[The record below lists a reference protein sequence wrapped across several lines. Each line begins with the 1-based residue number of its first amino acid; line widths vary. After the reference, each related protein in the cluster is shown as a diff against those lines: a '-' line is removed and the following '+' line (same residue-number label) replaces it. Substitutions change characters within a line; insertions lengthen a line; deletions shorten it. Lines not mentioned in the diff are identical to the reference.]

1 MTLLPSAAPT
11 VLVVDDTAANLHLL
25 ASLLD
30 KHYRVQLAPSG
41 TKALEIAFR
50 RAPDLI
56 VLDVMM
62 PELDGYEVCRRLK
75 ADPRTSHVPVLFL
88 TALTQ
93 PEDEAAA
100 FAAGGADFIQKPF
113 NPVTVLARVRT
124 HLDLKA
130 WQDAMRDRNA
140 WLKRELDARLAEV
153 DRLRDTTLFVMIR
166 LAEFRDSDTGNHIQR
181 TQEYVHV
188 LASWLAA
195 QPDAPADLVAA
206 DIEELAR
213 SAPLHDIGKVAIPD
227 AILLKRGPLDAA
239 EWEVMKTHA
248 RQGGEL
254 LQLAADRLGE
264 RAGPFLRYAIEIA
277 SHHHEKWDGSGYPD
291 GLAGAAIPLSA
302 RLMAVADV
310 YDALISRRPYKE
322 PMGHAEALALIAQ
335 GAGKHFDPR
344 LVEGLMACEARIG
357 EIARQWHD

>member
-1 MTLLPSAAPT
+1 MSSIAPNAAT
-11 VLVVDDTAANLHLL
+11 VLVVDDTAVNLHLL

-41 TKALEIAFR
+41 AKALEIAFR

-62 PELDGYEVCRRLK
+62 PEMDGYDVCRRLK

-93 PEDEAAA
+93 AEDEAAA
-100 FAAGGADFIQKPF
+100 FAAGGADFIHKPF
-113 NPVTVLARVRT
+113 NPATVLARVRT

-140 WLKRELDARLAEV
+140 WLKKELDARRADV
-153 DRLRDTTLFVMIR
+153 DRLQDATLFVMIR

-181 TQEYVHV
+181 TQEYVRV
-188 LASWLAA
+188 LATWLAE

-206 DIEELAR
+206 DIDELAR
-213 SAPLHDIGKVAIPD
+213 SAPLHDIGKVAIAD
-227 AILLKRGPLDAA
+227 AILLKRGPLDPD
-239 EWEVMKTHA
+239 EWVVMKTHA
-248 RQGGEL
+248 QQGADL
-254 LQLAADRLGE
+254 LQLAANRLGD
-264 RAGPFLRYAIEIA
+264 RASPFLRYGIQIA
-277 SHHHEKWDGSGYPD
+277 RHHHEKWDGSGYPD
-291 GLAGAAIPLSA
+291 GLVGTAIPLPA

-322 PMGHAEALALIAQ
+322 PMGHAEALALMSK
-335 GAGKHFDPR
+335 GAGGHFDPL
-344 LVEGLMACEARIG
+344 LVAGLMACEARFD
-357 EIARQWHD
+357 EIAHEWRD